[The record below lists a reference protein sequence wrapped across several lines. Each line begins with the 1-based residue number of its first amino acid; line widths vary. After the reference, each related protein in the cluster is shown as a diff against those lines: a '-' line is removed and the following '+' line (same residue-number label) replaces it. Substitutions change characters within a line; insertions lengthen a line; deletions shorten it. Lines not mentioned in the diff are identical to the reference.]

1 MSTSPDAKAIP
12 ERGREHQGSSD
23 EVLLEK
29 MGYKQ
34 ELSRSL
40 GFFSSFGIQFSSIA
54 IASAKLSASSTTPG
68 IAGTTSRGCNV
79 TKRSC

>member
-1 MSTSPDAKAIP
+1 MAISPDAEAVP
-12 ERGREHQGSSD
+12 ESGSEQLPTD
-23 EVLLEK
+23 EALLEK

-54 IASAKLSASSTTPG
+54 VASSTF
-68 IAGTTSRGCNV
+68 TTSGAS
-79 TKRSC
+79 TG

>member
-1 MSTSPDAKAIP
+1 MAISPDAEAVP
-12 ERGREHQGSSD
+12 GTGGGQQRAD
-23 EVLLEK
+23 EALLEK

-54 IASAKLSASSTTPG
+54 IASSTFTTLIVGLGFFGPASF
-68 IAGTTSRGCNV
+68 
-79 TKRSC
+79 